1 MKKKILAIILARQG
15 SKRLPNK
22 NHKIFHG
29 KPLIVYTF
37 EALKKSKLF
46 DRIILSTDSKKLR
59 NIALKH
65 KIEVPFLRPKKISKD
80 NSLAIDAIKHSLDY
94 IKNMSEEK
102 YDYVQ
107 YVMPTT
113 PLKKSIDFINAYNLF
128 RKKKADMV
136 ISVSKVSKPKEW
148 MNPLKKDLKM
158 TKWAKKMNVNS
169 QKFETNFIINGCIY
183 LAKWDIFYKKKN
195 WYKQKTY
202 AFEMPKSRS
211 IDIDDIEDFNLAKA
225 YFKVNQK

>member
-65 KIEVPFLRPKKISKD
+65 KIEVPFIRPKKISKD

-94 IKNMSEEK
+94 INNMSEEK

-128 RKKKADMV
+128 RKKK
-136 ISVSKVSKPKEW
+136 
-148 MNPLKKDLKM
+148 
-158 TKWAKKMNVNS
+158 
-169 QKFETNFIINGCIY
+169 
-183 LAKWDIFYKKKN
+183 
-195 WYKQKTY
+195 
-202 AFEMPKSRS
+202 SRYGY
-211 IDIDDIEDFNLAKA
+211 ICF
-225 YFKVNQK
+225 

>member
-1 MKKKILAIILARQG
+1 MKKKILAVILARQG

-22 NHKIFHG
+22 NNKIFHG

-37 EALKKSKLF
+37 EALKKSKIF
-46 DRIILSTDSKKLR
+46 NRIILSTDSKKLY
-59 NIALKH
+59 NLAVKH
-65 KIEVPFLRPKKISKD
+65 KIDVPFIRPKKISNGD
-80 NSLAIDAIKHSLDY
+80 SLAIDALNHCLEHLNK
-94 IKNMSEEK
+94 KGEK

-113 PLKKSIDFINAYNLF
+113 PLKKSIDFINAYKF
-128 RKKKADMV
+128 FKKKKADMV

-158 TKWAKKMNVNS
+158 TNWTKKRNVNS
-169 QKFETNFIINGCIY
+169 QKFENNFIINGCIY

-202 AFEMPKSRS
+202 AFEMPRSRS